1 MAERKMRAEINF
13 SKSHNS
19 GLQMGENMGTV
30 NATMNTTNTFAAGAT
45 VYLGGS
51 SPQSPED
58 QFLDALMAGDTSL
71 GVPIEPPEPGTCLWI
86 LTELRSWREGPP
98 DRPLWISGSSGCGKS
113 VMSLFILRE
122 KQKWISSQEEANGK
136 IIVAGSFCDRHPNRQ
151 TPIWILRTLLYEILR
166 QNRDLIDTKDPEFW
180 QESKNQGQLILNLDA
195 FESIDSLAKLLK
207 QITNQANVSDVY
219 LVVDGQYQQQQ
230 DAMDLERLFEL
241 VSKQCGEKDP
251 RWIFSTRPN
260 DLDRLMQNAQVIDQF
275 KKNRGD
281 IRVVAQARM
290 KYLQRLNSAI
300 NESFINEVVDIIT
313 TRAEGMFLWLS
324 LALKSLGNGT
334 LWDINEV
341 KDKLQKIPYDVQA
354 IYGNI
359 YEHLDKK
366 MRNLLLWVYA
376 AGRSL
381 TMSEVLVMWAL
392 QDGANS
398 TEEIEKKSLSP
409 NTIRNSFEGNLK
421 ALLTLHDDNSIHFAH
436 PSVKDFT
443 QQLCTNSDK
452 GQGRE
457 QLSIAKTH
465 KQLAELCLAY
475 LSLEKI
481 QNLDVPEPPVD
492 EHGMIDRAE
501 REKKVEKYLGEYQFL
516 EYSITFLGLHLRESE
531 KDDHEQVD
539 IKTRDD
545 FFSEK
550 SRAMQH
556 WVKGYDLL
564 VRCTADTGSTSSL
577 SLLFI
582 SARLNLTSLAERFI
596 STGNAL
602 ASLLNLPGV
611 KMLAGNMVRSQLVDL
626 PDIKGW
632 RALHIAADS
641 EAEKVVEWLLNNGA
655 AVDSETIGLVRPG
668 RTALHFA
675 ASKTSPAALRIVQ
688 TLLNAGANPGEPT
701 MFGGNT
707 PLHYAVQGG
716 SLEILAALLNHKY
729 DRKYADPNYANYSGF
744 TPLHKAV
751 AIPGGEAIVEL
762 LLQNNANPSK
772 PSSLDKVAVARG
784 VKDVTVASTIRAVS
798 IMNPGNMWKSATDAF
813 HGVATNKSALHIA
826 VGVKG
831 TEETVKTLL
840 KWYSDQGEMVNNKDS
855 LGYTA
860 LHSAVNGDSCS
871 THVKLLLDSK
881 RVDVDGQDETGK
893 TALVLYMRKLGK
905 SHSPS
910 DNRDLKASK
919 QVLDDLLEAGAAA
932 GIPDNEGKRAI
943 DYARQAG
950 LTWAVEKLSSVLELP
965 VSPEPAPEPQ
975 SEPTQG
981 VRGML
986 KKTGL
991 GKLSKMF

>member
-1 MAERKMRAEINF
+1 MAERKMRAEISF

-19 GLQMGENMGTV
+19 GLQMGGNTGTV
-30 NATMNTTNTFAAGAT
+30 NATMNTTNTFAEGAT

-58 QFLDALMAGDTSL
+58 QFLDALMGGDTGL
-71 GVPIEPPEPGTCLWI
+71 GVPIEPPEPGTCSWI

-98 DRPLWISGSSGCGKS
+98 DRPLWINGSSGCGKS

-122 KQKWISSQEEANGK
+122 KQKWISSEEEANGE

-151 TPIWILRTLLYEILR
+151 APIWILRTLLYEILR

-180 QESKNQGQLILNLDA
+180 QESKTQGQLILNLDA

-230 DAMDLERLFEL
+230 DAMDLECLFNL
-241 VSKQCGEKDP
+241 VSKQCGEKNP

-260 DLDRLMQNAQVIDQF
+260 DLDRLMQNAQVVDQF
-275 KKNRGD
+275 EKNRGD
-281 IRVVAQARM
+281 IHVVAQTRM

-300 NESFINEVVDIIT
+300 TDSLIDEVVNIIT

-354 IYGNI
+354 IYGDI
-359 YEHLDKK
+359 YEHLNIK
-366 MRNLLLWVYA
+366 MRSLLLWVYA

-381 TMSEVLVMWAL
+381 TISEVLIMWAL
-392 QDGANS
+392 QDDANS
-398 TEEIEKKSLSP
+398 VKEIKKKSLSP
-409 NTIRNSFEGNLK
+409 DTIRNSFEGNLK

-443 QQLCTNSDK
+443 QQLSSRTVSLLFKIGGNSIL
-452 GQGRE
+452 R
-457 QLSIAKTH
+457 
-465 KQLAELCLAY
+465 
-475 LSLEKI
+475 
-481 QNLDVPEPPVD
+481 VPEPPVD
-492 EHGMIDRAE
+492 EHGMIDRAK
-501 REKKVEKYLGEYQFL
+501 REKEVERYLGEHQFL

-539 IKTRDD
+539 INGRDD

-550 SRAMQH
+550 SEAMQH

-641 EAEKVVEWLLNNGA
+641 EAEKVVEWLLKNGA
-655 AVDSETIGLVRPG
+655 AVDSETIGLIRPG

-675 ASKTSPAALRIVQ
+675 ASKSSHAALRIVQ
-688 TLLNAGANPGEPT
+688 TLLDANANPGEPT

-716 SLEILAALLNHKY
+716 SLEILTALLDHKSG
-729 DRKYADPNYANYSGF
+729 RKHADPNYANYSGF

-751 AIPGGEAIVEL
+751 AIPNGEAIVEL
-762 LLQNNANPSK
+762 LLQNHANPSI

-798 IMNPGNMWKSATDAF
+798 IMKPGNMWKTATDAF
-813 HGVATNKSALHIA
+813 HGVATNKTALHIA

-831 TEETVKTLL
+831 TEETVKKLL
-840 KWYSDQGEMVNNKDS
+840 KWYADRDDMANNKDS
-855 LGYTA
+855 MGYTA

-871 THVKLLLDSK
+871 THVKLLVDSK
-881 RVDVDGQDETGK
+881 RVDVNATDETGK

-905 SHSPS
+905 SQPLS
-910 DNRDLKASK
+910 DIRDLRASK

-932 GIPDNEGKRAI
+932 EVRDNEEKSAI
-943 DYARQAG
+943 DYAKQAG

-965 VSPEPAPEPQ
+965 VSPDAVPEPQ
-975 SEPTQG
+975 AEPAQG
-981 VRGML
+981 VRGIL

-991 GKLSKMF
+991 GKFSKMF